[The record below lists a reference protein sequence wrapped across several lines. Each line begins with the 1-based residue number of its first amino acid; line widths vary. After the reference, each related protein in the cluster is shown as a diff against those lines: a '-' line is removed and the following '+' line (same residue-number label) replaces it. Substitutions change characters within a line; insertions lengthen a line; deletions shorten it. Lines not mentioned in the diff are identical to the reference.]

1 MPDTSEQ
8 DVFMTFWTFA
18 KTRLHRPFVRWQ
30 LSMNKPKF
38 KLKLS
43 KRLCFAISTK

>member
-1 MPDTSEQ
+1 
-8 DVFMTFWTFA
+8 
-18 KTRLHRPFVRWQ
+18 
-30 LSMNKPKF
+30 MNKSKF